1 MAEYDDA
8 DRAAQQRFADMKA
21 RVGEAAADSIELIFT
36 EARTPYAWLDEP
48 VTDAQ
53 IQRIFDL
60 VKWGP
65 TSANCWPARF
75 LFLRSGEAKERLRP
89 AISSGNME
97 KTLTA
102 PVVAVVGYDL
112 DFAAKLNFLY
122 PIEPD
127 APKWFAG
134 EKVAHE
140 TAFRNGTLQGGYLT
154 MAIRAVGLDAA
165 PMSGFKNAVVDEEFF
180 AGTQI
185 RSNFLCAFGKGDP
198 ESFRERDPRFPF
210 DEVSKIL

>member
-1 MAEYDDA
+1 MADYNDE
-8 DRAAQQRFADMKA
+8 DRAAQKRFAEMKA
-21 RVGEAAADSIELIFT
+21 RIGEADTAAVELIFT

-75 LFLRSGEAKERLRP
+75 LFLRSEEAKERLRP
-89 AISSGNME
+89 ALSSTNME
-97 KTLTA
+97 KTLSA
-102 PVVAVVGYDL
+102 PVVAVVAYDL
-112 DFAAKLNFLY
+112 GFADKLGFLY
-122 PIEPD
+122 PIAPD

-134 EKVAHE
+134 EEKALE

-180 AGTQI
+180 ADTQI
-185 RSNFLCAFGKGDP
+185 RSNFICAFGQGDP